1 MANCPPAYGVLIL
14 PSMLPSCACFVQ
26 AMALMLPREA
36 NMCNG
41 ENMAGLESK
50 LNCMSIAGYH
60 WTARNN
66 VDLNE

>member
-1 MANCPPAYGVLIL
+1 
-14 PSMLPSCACFVQ
+14 MLPSSACRVQ